1 MSNNSWFI
9 IDDFDGFV
17 DSSRSLVFKFFG
29 ENDESLTK
37 ELGLSSVSLSKEE
50 LKELNQTLTF
60 DESAAIIKNK
70 AKKQI
75 NKKTKEIKYCIND
88 KLLMEIIE
96 DLNSRL
102 VSNMLSSLVSK
113 GILDSAFDSDQNDF
127 VFWIKEPL
135 DKEENENNDK
145 NNQS

>member
-102 VSNMLSSLVSK
+102 VSNILSSLVSK

>member
-9 IDDFDGFV
+9 IDDFDSFV

-102 VSNMLSSLVSK
+102 VSNILSSLVSK